1 MEEPTETNAR
11 GGRLDRGATASVN
24 EVDAHGVRAG
34 EAVGSGAVEVGGW
47 LRESGKEVG
56 IAVSRAF
63 SVFQSVGVGGEEF

>member
-1 MEEPTETNAR
+1 M
-11 GGRLDRGATASVN
+11 N